1 MKSLKTQRFQ
11 TFSSF
16 QSTESG
22 LSSTLHRVAVS
33 ASEVIGM
40 SELAQKAASM
50 LDMLPVNEQQLA
62 YEMLKR
68 IVLAWDP
75 DFTKLTPAEAEA
87 LRNAEAEIER
97 GETVSGEEIDWDA
110 D

>member
-1 MKSLKTQRFQ
+1 
-11 TFSSF
+11 
-16 QSTESG
+16 
-22 LSSTLHRVAVS
+22 
-33 ASEVIGM
+33 M
-40 SELAQKAASM
+40 SELAQKTATM
-50 LDMLPVNEQQLA
+50 LDMLPTNEQQLA

-87 LRNAEAEIER
+87 LREAAAEIER
-97 GETVSGEEIDWDA
+97 GETVSAVEIDWDA

>member
-1 MKSLKTQRFQ
+1 MR
-11 TFSSF
+11 
-16 QSTESG
+16 
-22 LSSTLHRVAVS
+22 
-33 ASEVIGM
+33 SEVIEM

-50 LDMLPVNEQQLA
+50 LDMLPIDEQQLA

-68 IVLAWDP
+68 IVRAWDP

-87 LRNAEAEIER
+87 LRMAEAEVDR
-97 GETVSGEEIDWDA
+97 GETVSGDEIDWDA

>member
-1 MKSLKTQRFQ
+1 
-11 TFSSF
+11 
-16 QSTESG
+16 
-22 LSSTLHRVAVS
+22 
-33 ASEVIGM
+33 M
-40 SELAQKAASM
+40 SELAQKTASM
-50 LDMLPVNEQQLA
+50 LDMLPEHEQRLA

-87 LRNAEAEIER
+87 LRAAEAEVQR
-97 GETVSGEEIDWDA
+97 GETVSGDAIDWDA